1 MERIIDVIET
11 TIPKGR
17 TLRIQDGKGLELKV
31 VAGSLWVTQA
41 GDPNDDVVEAT
52 GTYRVNRNGLTLVHA
67 FKDVRLQI
75 AHAASSAGA
84 PSVTLGGGYREV
96 GASAFAAMVGDWM
109 RAGQRWFDGVI
120 SARAMRGD
128 LPA

>member
-1 MERIIDVIET
+1 MERIINVIET

-17 TLRIQDGKGLELKV
+17 TLRIQDGKGLELNV
-31 VAGSLWVTQA
+31 VTGSLWVTQA
-41 GDPNDDVVEAT
+41 GDPNDDVVKAT
-52 GTYRVNRNGLTLVHA
+52 GTYRVNRDGLTLVHA
-67 FKDVRLQI
+67 FEEVRLQI
-75 AHAASSAGA
+75 ANAASAGA

-96 GASAFAAMVGDWM
+96 GAGVFAAMIGDWM
-109 RAGQRWFDGVI
+109 RTGQRWFDAAL

>member
-1 MERIIDVIET
+1 MERMIDVIET

-17 TLRIQDGKGLELKV
+17 TLRIQDGKGLELEV

-52 GTYRVNRNGLTLVHA
+52 GAYRVSRDGLTLVHA
-67 FKDVRLQI
+67 FEEARLQI
-75 AHAASSAGA
+75 ANAASAGA
-84 PSVTLGGGYREV
+84 PSVTLGAGYREV
-96 GASAFAAMVGDWM
+96 GATVFAAMVRGWV
-109 RAGQRWFDGVI
+109 RAGQRWFDAAVT
-120 SARAMRGD
+120 ARAIRGD